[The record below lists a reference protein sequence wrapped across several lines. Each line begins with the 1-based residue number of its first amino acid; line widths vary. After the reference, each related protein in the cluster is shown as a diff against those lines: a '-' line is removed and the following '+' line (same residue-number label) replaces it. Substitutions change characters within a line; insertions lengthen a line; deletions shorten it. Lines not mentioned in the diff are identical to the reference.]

1 MDQKHR
7 EYCIRLGNPYMK
19 EEIFNEKFRKNN
31 NMQLDSS
38 WISENKLPQEN
49 WQKNNNNM

>member
-19 EEIFNEKFRKNN
+19 EESFNEKFKNN
-31 NMQLDSS
+31 NIQLDSS
-38 WISENKLPQEN
+38 WMPKNNLEQVN
-49 WQKNNNNM
+49 WKKNNNNM